1 MQNGGDVRTAKAA
14 KYIFLLS
21 GLFGLIVLSPQYFL
35 EQRVGADYPPPVTHP
50 EFYYGFVGI
59 ALAFQV
65 LFIIIS
71 TDPVRFRPAM
81 IAGILEKLAFGVP
94 VLVLYFSGRLNS
106 VTLGFG
112 IFDLL
117 LGALFLWA
125 YVSTSPQNNPS
136 A

>member
-1 MQNGGDVRTAKAA
+1 MRTAKTA

-21 GLFGLIVLSPQYFL
+21 GIFGLIVLSPQYFL
-35 EQRVGADYPPPVTHP
+35 EQRVGTDYPPAITHP
-50 EFYYGFVGI
+50 EFYYGFIGI

-71 TDPVRFRPAM
+71 TNPARFRPAM
-81 IAGILEKLAFGVP
+81 IAGIMEKLGFGVP
-94 VLVLYFSGRLNS
+94 AIVLFSTGRLNQ

-112 IFDLL
+112 IFDLF

-125 YVSTSPQNNPS
+125 YVSTRPQNS
-136 A
+136 LTA

>member
-1 MQNGGDVRTAKAA
+1 MSRIRIAR
-14 KYIFLLS
+14 YIFLFA
-21 GLFGLIVLSPQYFL
+21 GIFGLIVLSPQYFL
-35 EQRVGADYPPPVTHP
+35 EGRVGTDYPPAITHP
-50 EFYYGFVGI
+50 EFYYGFIGI

-94 VLVLYFSGRLNS
+94 AYALYFAGRLNA
-106 VTLGFG
+106 VTLAFAS
-112 IFDLL
+112 FDLL

-125 YVSTSPQNNPS
+125 YISIRPQDNQS

>member
-1 MQNGGDVRTAKAA
+1 MRTAKAA

-21 GLFGLIVLSPQYFL
+21 GIFGLIVVSPQYFM
-35 EQRVGADYPPPVTHP
+35 EQRVGTDYPPAVTHP
-50 EFYYGFVGI
+50 EFYYGFIGI

-71 TDPVRFRPAM
+71 TDPVRFRPVM
-81 IAGILEKLAFGVP
+81 IAAILEKLAFGVP
-94 VLVLYFSGRLNS
+94 ALVLYFSGRLNS

-112 IFDLL
+112 IFDLV

>member
-1 MQNGGDVRTAKAA
+1 MRDTKAA
-14 KYIFLLS
+14 KYIFLVS
-21 GLFGLIVLSPQYFL
+21 GILGLIVLSPQYFL
-35 EQRVGADYPPPVTHP
+35 EYRVGTDYPPAITHP
-50 EFYYGFVGI
+50 EFYYGFIGL

-81 IAGILEKLAFGVP
+81 IAGILEKLGFGVP
-94 VLVLYFSGRLNS
+94 AVLLFLAGRLS
-106 VTLGFG
+106 EVTLGFG
-112 IFDLL
+112 IFDLF

-125 YVSTSPQNNPS
+125 FISTRPQNNLS